1 MVLHRGV
8 KDDFVRSLLAQVG
21 INGTGMYATQM
32 KQALQNVSGLGNM
45 VFQDKGFTSTSLSRS
60 VAKDFAKSDARPLEN
75 QSHLIEYHA
84 PKGTKAAY
92 VEGLTATEDEFEMLL
107 DRGQKYKIREILD
120 ASDELGYG
128 AMKFII
134 DLINDEEDG
143 KEK

>member
-1 MVLHRGV
+1 M
-8 KDDFVRSLLAQVG
+8 RSLLAQVG
-21 INGTGMYATQM
+21 IDAKDMYAGQM
-32 KQALQNVSGLGNM
+32 KNALKNIPNLSNM
-45 VFQDKGFTSTSLSRS
+45 VFQDKGFTSTSLSKS
-60 VAKDFAKSDARPLEN
+60 VAKDFSKSDARPLEN

-107 DRGQKYKIREILD
+107 GRGQKYKIREILD

>member
-1 MVLHRGV
+1 MVKLEV
-8 KDDFVRSLLAQVG
+8 SDLSLIYNNKRNLSASSD
-21 INGTGMYATQM
+21 
-32 KQALQNVSGLGNM
+32 VSYWIGGSYDSRDLRR
-45 VFQDKGFTSTSLSRS
+45 TSKS
-60 VAKDFAKSDARPLEN
+60 VAKDFSKSDARPLEN

>member
-1 MVLHRGV
+1 M
-8 KDDFVRSLLAQVG
+8 
-21 INGTGMYATQM
+21 
-32 KQALQNVSGLGNM
+32 
-45 VFQDKGFTSTSLSRS
+45 
-60 VAKDFAKSDARPLEN
+60 RPR
-75 QSHLIEYHA
+75 
-84 PKGTKAAY
+84 GTKAAY